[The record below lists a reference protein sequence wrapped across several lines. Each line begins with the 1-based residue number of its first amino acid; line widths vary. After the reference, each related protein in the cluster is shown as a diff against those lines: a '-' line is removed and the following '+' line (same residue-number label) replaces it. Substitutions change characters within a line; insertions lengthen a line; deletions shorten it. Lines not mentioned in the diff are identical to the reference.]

1 MVQTKEGAANSDWI
15 AFLRV
20 CGKVWRSSDAP
31 TEEQVRE
38 RYSQLAANARVISQL
53 ERGELSEPC
62 RETLLLMSDVMEGLV
77 EYADALAVTSHQDQ
91 SVLQD
96 ALRDGSD
103 ALHNLYLLT
112 RPSPPALD
120 SD

>member
-20 CGKVWRSSDAP
+20 CGKVWRSSSPP

-38 RYSQLAANARVISQL
+38 RFAQLAANASVISQL
-53 ERGELSEPC
+53 ERGEFSEPC
-62 RETLLLMSDVMEGLV
+62 RETLLLMSDVMQGLAT
-77 EYADALAVTSHQDQ
+77 YADALAATSHQDQ

-96 ALRDGSD
+96 GLMDGARALSD
-103 ALHNLYLLT
+103 LYHLIGKA
-112 RPSPPALD
+112 P
-120 SD
+120 